1 MQQFNFGSLNFSGVP
16 QRESQAR
23 KNWYGSWSGIADAFG
38 QGAQRVGEAMDTI
51 DQRNLAEEWK
61 QKQWNNQ
68 RCRQDLEDQRYQ
80 DELNRRL
87 ADEKSQQDS
96 AEALRTQ
103 FLNDYGDTDLSDY
116 GLGAQFAMA
125 QIRNARNW
133 NDVVSGGSSLASIIN
148 QRDLL
153 RQQQL
158 EEQRESEGETLF
170 NTIGGEMS
178 SSGMDLGRMG
188 EVYNEQFIKGQP
200 ARTKQNRM
208 SQLSK
213 LKNWRDRLKAFSDAH
228 PERMSPQMQERLF
241 NLNAAI
247 RYWNRRMGTAPVSF

>member
-1 MQQFNFGSLNFSGVP
+1 MQQFNFSPLDFSRIP
-16 QRESQAR
+16 QQETQAR
-23 KNWYGSWSGIADAFG
+23 QNWYGSLSGMANTFG
-38 QGAQRVGEAMDTI
+38 QGVQKLGEAQDTI
-51 DQRNLAEEWK
+51 NQRNLAEEWK

-68 RCRQDLEDQRYQ
+68 RWRQDLEDQRYQ
-80 DELNRRL
+80 DELNRRI
-87 ADEKSQQDS
+87 AGEKSQQEA

-103 FLNDYGDTDLSDY
+103 FLNDYGETDLSDY

-133 NDVVSGGSSLASIIN
+133 NDVVSGGSNLTNIIN

-158 EEQRESEGETLF
+158 EEQRASEGETLF

-200 ARTKQNRM
+200 VRTKQNRM
-208 SQLSK
+208 SQLRQ

-228 PERMSPQMQERLF
+228 PERMSPQMQERLY

-247 RYWNRRMGTAPVSF
+247 RYWNWRMGEAPVSF